1 MCGKGNSNVICKKN
15 GLLCKVPNKS
25 PEENKKRRFLQS
37 SRCWNKKHLGPFFY
51 NITAQAVVGQIE
63 LHATLLSWCYYY
75 TLKIRS
81 IDLFYLDQIRHIQHC
96 IQVVLYINNII
107 VVIFLIHLYY
117 KPIIWPS
124 RLHGRVCCQ
133 KWIFKFKK

>member
-63 LHATLLSWCYYY
+63 LHATLLSWCYY

-81 IDLFYLDQIRHIQHC
+81 IDLFYLDQIRHIQHF

-107 VVIFLIHLYY
+107 VVIFFNPLVLQTYNLAIQIAWQSML
-117 KPIIWPS
+117 PEMD
-124 RLHGRVCCQ
+124 
-133 KWIFKFKK
+133 F